1 MYNTYIYICNCMYMY
16 TYIYK
21 YNHTAI
27 DMVNIDTK
35 YVKSRHLGKA
45 RQKPV
50 WHPFSAETFGKSIL
64 RSEVFGA
71 VATVDDE
78 NMGGFFK
85 K

>member
-1 MYNTYIYICNCMYMY
+1 MYIYI
-16 TYIYK
+16 

-35 YVKSRHLGKA
+35 YMKSRHLGKA

-71 VATVDDE
+71 VGHKGLFSHMFFVDYE
-78 NMGGFFK
+78 NIGWFFIK

>member
-1 MYNTYIYICNCMYMY
+1 
-16 TYIYK
+16 
-21 YNHTAI
+21 
-27 DMVNIDTK
+27 MVNIDTK

-71 VATVDDE
+71 VGHKGLFSHVFRGLRKY
-78 NMGGFFK
+78 GGVLHQEITIM
-85 K
+85 